1 MISLPESLL
10 AEVDGIV
17 AVENKNRSE
26 LIREAMHMYLQE
38 AKRQRIRERLKQ
50 GYLEMARTNLSLAEE
65 ALVAENDAERAWRR
79 ETAGVK

>member
-10 AEVDGIV
+10 AEVDGMV
-17 AVENKNRSE
+17 AMENKNRSE

-38 AKRQRIRERLKQ
+38 VKRQRIREQLKR

-65 ALVAENDAERAWRR
+65 ALTAENEAEQAWRR